1 MRALWLTV
9 IFGLAAA
16 VITWD
21 RVLVSPTLGLDASWI
36 LGLNLAAADGIDHG
50 TDFVFTYGPLGFLEE
65 PLVVDGLLAP
75 LSALHLLALRAA
87 LAASLLWSAARSL
100 PWPAAALL
108 ALAATAVTPR
118 AIVALALT
126 AVWCLVAL
134 QDSAPRWAGRLVV
147 LGGGVLAAIE
157 LLVKLNVGVTIL
169 AIVVV
174 SALALPGPRARKLV
188 TLAAVF
194 AGAFSI
200 LWFAGGQ
207 GVGNLDDYA
216 RSAFEVVSG
225 YSETAQAD
233 APAVS
238 WDGWA
243 ALVAGL
249 ATIGAAVFASIRLPA
264 VRRVAV
270 VVVVAMLVF
279 SLAKSGFVRHD
290 TGHVAA
296 FFGGLGG
303 VWIALRWQGAARLAP
318 CVAVLALV
326 VAFFPTT
333 GRSVDDVIVPGP
345 AIDQLRT
352 LLVPGER
359 EQARDEA
366 RRSLR
371 AAYALDPRIIERI
384 GDAPVD
390 ARPWEI
396 GLIWAHEL
404 NWRPLPVIQDYLA
417 HTPQLDRLNAQALA
431 AEEGPRFVLR
441 HLGFGSPRIGPDGRF
456 IPFDAPEEARVML
469 CRFRAVIT
477 TEVHQLLVRGRD
489 RCGEPRPLGSVTASY
504 GERVAVPA
512 ARPGEAVFA
521 RIDGATASGLE
532 RLRTLLY
539 RAAIRRIGLDEQT
552 FRFTPRNA
560 ESGLLISAP
569 PDLDFPAPF
578 ALAPGAT
585 TIAVGSEGGFATSE
599 GPLEV
604 EFHAV
609 PLRRR

>member
-9 IFGLAAA
+9 IFGLATA

-36 LGLNLAAADGIDHG
+36 LGLNLAAAEGIDHG

-75 LSALHLLALRAA
+75 LSAIHLLALRAA
-87 LAASLLWSAARSL
+87 LAASLLWAAARSL

-108 ALAATAVTPR
+108 AFTAVAVTPR
-118 AIVALALT
+118 AIVPLALT

-134 QDSAPRWAGRLVV
+134 QGSAPRWAGRLVV
-147 LGGGVLAAIE
+147 FGGGALAAIE
-157 LLVKLNVGVTIL
+157 LLVKINVGVTIL
-169 AIVVV
+169 ALVVV
-174 SALALPGPRARKLV
+174 TALALPGPRAGHLA
-188 TLAAVF
+188 TLTAVF

-200 LWFAGGQ
+200 LWFAAGQ
-207 GVGNLDDYA
+207 GLANFDDYA

-225 YSETAQAD
+225 YSETAQAN

-243 ALVAGL
+243 ALVAGV
-249 ATIGAAVFASIRLPA
+249 ATIGAAVFAGTRLPA
-264 VRRVAV
+264 ARRVGIV
-270 VVVVAMLVF
+270 VVVGLAVF

-303 VWIALRWQGAARLAP
+303 VWIALRWQGTARVAP

-326 VAFFPTT
+326 LAFFPTT
-333 GRSVDDVIVPGP
+333 GRGVDDAIVPGP
-345 AIDQLRT
+345 AIDQLRA

-359 EQARDEA
+359 TQARDEA
-366 RRSLR
+366 RASMQDG
-371 AAYALDPRIIERI
+371 YALDPRIVERI

-417 HTPQLDRLNAQALA
+417 HTPELDRLNARALA
-431 AEEGPRFVLR
+431 ADSGPRFVLR

-456 IPFDAPEEARVML
+456 VPFDAPEEARVML
-469 CRFRAVIT
+469 CRFRPVIT
-477 TEVHQLLVRGRD
+477 SGTHQLLVRGRD
-489 RCGEPRPLGSVTASY
+489 RCGEPRPLGSVTAAY
-504 GERVAVPA
+504 GERVPVPG
-512 ARPGEAVFA
+512 ARAGEAVFA
-521 RIDGATASGLE
+521 RIGGARAAGLE
-532 RLRTLLY
+532 RLRTLIY
-539 RAAIRRIGLDEQT
+539 RAAIRRIGLDEQS
-552 FRFTPRNA
+552 FRFPPLNA

-569 PDLDFPAPF
+569 RDLDFPAPF
-578 ALAPGAT
+578 ALAPNAAT
-585 TIAVGSEGGFATSE
+585 LAIGSEGGFATSE
-599 GPLEV
+599 GLLEID
-604 EFHAV
+604 FYAL
-609 PLRRR
+609 PLRGR